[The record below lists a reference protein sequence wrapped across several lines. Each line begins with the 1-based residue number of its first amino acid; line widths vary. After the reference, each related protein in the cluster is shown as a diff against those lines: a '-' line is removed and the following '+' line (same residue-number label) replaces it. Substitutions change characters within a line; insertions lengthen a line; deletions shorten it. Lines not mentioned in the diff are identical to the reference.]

1 MTGAALPRA
10 ASGEGKVM
18 KEGAG
23 RTGATAQVR
32 KKVPSMKRNKP
43 KGNEQI
49 GSCLYEKSNKKDH
62 MERVDAISI

>member
-1 MTGAALPRA
+1 
-10 ASGEGKVM
+10 M

-23 RTGATAQVR
+23 RKGAIAQVR

-62 MERVDAISI
+62 MKRVGAISI

>member
-1 MTGAALPRA
+1 
-10 ASGEGKVM
+10 M

-49 GSCLYEKSNKKDH
+49 GSCLYEKSDKKDH
-62 MERVDAISI
+62 MKRVDAISI